1 LGQKVK
7 AKIIN
12 LEGSKISL
20 SLRRLID
27 DPWKNVKDK
36 YKIGEVVT
44 GKVLKV
50 NPFGLFVELDP
61 EIHGLAHIS
70 ELSDKPVQ
78 DASTIAKPGD
88 EVSFKVISIDPQEHR
103 LGLSIKAMSEKTK
116 TRSGAKA
123 EAGDKIESTEVKST
137 VTELEDNKVKE
148 VKPASVKKEHKKKEK
163 ALAKA
168 E

>member
-1 LGQKVK
+1 MT
-7 AKIIN
+7 
-12 LEGSKISL
+12 
-20 SLRRLID
+20 ID
-27 DPWKNVKDK
+27 QIYPKFKQK
-36 YKIGEVVT
+36 YKKALVT
-44 GKVLKV
+44 GGAG
-50 NPFGLFVELDP
+50 FIGSHICEELV
-61 EIHGLAHIS
+61 IRG
-70 ELSDKPVQ
+70 
-78 DASTIAKPGD
+78 
-88 EVSFKVISIDPQEHR
+88 FKVISIDPQEHR

-137 VTELEDNKVKE
+137 VTELEDNKAKE